1 MQDNSGTKIESIKLV
16 NAESLSES
24 VRRLLNLPDIGFV
37 EIFIERNSDPEP
49 KRGLPYT
56 FEVFR
61 QSREILKSEGILG
74 KKLSEL

>member
-37 EIFIERNSDPEP
+37 EIFIERN
-49 KRGLPYT
+49 
-56 FEVFR
+56 
-61 QSREILKSEGILG
+61 
-74 KKLSEL
+74 